1 MSGTD
6 LRVVLDHHWA
16 ELAAAPLQ
24 AETALRVSEL
34 PVVTDFGAISAA
46 MDIDGMR
53 HLLIPIRGRQS
64 IPTGRIGGALR
75 VSERALQDDGA
86 YGRFADV
93 VCTRRDLDDVFTGL
107 CGDVLVALEADGRR
121 PYRTTLAVVNRWR
134 QLFSGGS
141 RGLTITEEL
150 GLAGEL
156 LLLLRL
162 LRTDPA
168 AIRHWV
174 GPEGGRHDFTDG
186 SRAIEVKSTLA
197 AAGRRTFEAHGLDQL
212 EPPQNGRLLLVWQ
225 RFERRPDGRT
235 VRELAAEAGQLCDD
249 ESELADRLAR
259 LGYPLTPTDSGDESR
274 LVPVESR
281 WYEVDEDFPRLTGAT
296 LEGVV
301 PDGVYDVRYT
311 VDLAGVRSAPL
322 DPEAIDA
329 FIAEMGYDS

>member
-16 ELAAAPLQ
+16 ELASAPVR
-24 AETALRVSEL
+24 AEVALRVSEL
-34 PVVTDFGAISAA
+34 PVVTDYGAISAA
-46 MDIDGMR
+46 MDVDGLR
-53 HLLIPIRGRQS
+53 HLLIPLRGRQN

-75 VSERALQDDGA
+75 VSERALQDDSA

-107 CGDVLVALEADGRR
+107 CGDVLVALEADGQR

-134 QLFSGGS
+134 QLFSGGL
-141 RGLTITEEL
+141 RGLTVAEEV

-156 LLLLRL
+156 LVLLRL
-162 LRTDPA
+162 LRDDSA

-174 GPEGGRHDFTDG
+174 GPEGARHDFTDG
-186 SRAIEVKSTLA
+186 IRAVEVKSTLA
-197 AAGRRTFEAHGLDQL
+197 VSGRRTFEAHGLDQL
-212 EPPQNGRLLLVWQ
+212 EPPQDGRLFLAWQ

-235 VRELAAEAGQLCDD
+235 VRELVAEAGQLCDD
-249 ESELADRLAR
+249 ESELVDRLSR
-259 LGYPLTPTDSGDESR
+259 LGYSLSQTDQSAESR
-274 LVPVESR
+274 LAPVESR
-281 WYEVDEDFPRLTGAT
+281 WYVVDEDFPRLTGVT
-296 LEGVV
+296 LDGAI

-322 DPEAIDA
+322 DEEAVDTLIS
-329 FIAEMGYDS
+329 EMGGYS